1 MVLSTLFTAIQIPDI
16 ELVLGIVG
24 STIGTVICILF
35 PVSMF
40 IKLVNANTTER
51 LVAQAIFVIGV
62 IVLVLGTYVTLY
74 EADSKHT
81 DNQVMNRDPAFVAP
95 HPIAIKSDV
104 IDPQVV
110 MPPVPDVNVKLSSE
124 KTTSSREKEK
134 DVKKESEPNVEVRQE
149 PIQPLPP
156 NDDVIKKED
165 IVPHV
170 STEETKSS
178 ASIANAEKLAEK
190 NIKEKEKVLEIKEK
204 QANKLIKEL
213 KVQKKEHEQI
223 IKEQKEVL
231 EQLKEHVDAEKALES
246 NAAQILNKDSSNQ
259 MSNNQQEMRIK
270 PQSLGNRPQQQVP
283 IQNPP
288 AQIPVAS
295 NQLPNNNQQLFQQN
309 VPQLQGFDKPSPIMN
324 QNVKIQPDH
333 LEQAS
338 GGSQQQ
344 TNNLYQQARA
354 QSQPEIQ
361 HQNHHPHQVAQNQ
374 VNNIQEIQN
383 LNLPS
388 NQAVQ
393 QGLMQNMA
401 HRNIEPQAQNQ
412 YNTFQ
417 YQNVKNETIFVAQPS
432 PNQIVGNQNLQ
443 VQQANNAQAPQLP
456 MQQQKVEIAKD
467 QILSPSKQHQ
477 IFMNHTMD
485 TRGNEAVAHNALN
498 DINIAGKQANQPI
511 QQQNFLQGSQNNQVI
526 PEMYK
531 NPNVNLNSNPS
542 NQNSGVIENKK
553 PNNVLNSND
562 SPRYNMKSTVDKSGK
577 VDVKREIKKTSK
589 SNSDSE
595 KFKVPGRDLKEAKN
609 DMNNYDY
616 NFNARNGKKV
626 KRNAISDNIGSM
638 SDSLN
643 SFNEIPQEHLNT
655 IAVAGIGLEMVK
667 TRNLLSND
675 NEN

>member
-110 MPPVPDVNVKLSSE
+110 IPPVPDVNVKLSSE
-124 KTTSSREKEK
+124 KTTSTREKEK
-134 DVKKESEPNVEVRQE
+134 DVKKELEPNLEVRQE

-165 IVPHV
+165 VVPHV

-178 ASIANAEKLAEK
+178 VSIANAEKLAEK

-246 NAAQILNKDSSNQ
+246 NAAQKLNKDSSNQ
-259 MSNNQQEMRIK
+259 LSNNQQEMHIK

-295 NQLPNNNQQLFQQN
+295 NQLPNNKQQLFQQN
-309 VPQLQGFDKPSPIMN
+309 VPQLQVFDNPSPVVN
-324 QNVKIQPDH
+324 QNVQIQPDH
-333 LEQAS
+333 LKQAS

-344 TNNLYQQARA
+344 TNNFYQQARA
-354 QSQPEIQ
+354 QSQPDIQ
-361 HQNHHPHQVAQNQ
+361 QQNHPHQVAQNQ

-393 QGLMQNMA
+393 KGVMQNMA
-401 HRNIEPQAQNQ
+401 NHNIEPQAQNQ

-432 PNQIVGNQNLQ
+432 PNPIVGNQNLQ
-443 VQQANNAQAPQLP
+443 VQLANNAQAPQLQI
-456 MQQQKVEIAKD
+456 QQQKVEIAKD
-467 QILSPSKQHQ
+467 HFLSPSKQDQ
-477 IFMNHTMD
+477 ILTNHTMD
-485 TRGNEAVAHNALN
+485 TRGNEAMAHNALN
-498 DINIAGKQANQPI
+498 NINIAGKQANQQM
-511 QQQNFLQGSQNNQVI
+511 QQQNFKKGSQNDQVI

-531 NPNVNLNSNPS
+531 DPNLNFNSNPS
-542 NQNSGVIENKK
+542 NQNSGVIKNNK

-562 SPRYNMKSTVDKSGK
+562 SPQYNMKSTVDNRGK
-577 VDVKREIKKTSK
+577 VDVKREINKTSK
-589 SNSDSE
+589 TNSDSE

-616 NFNARNGKKV
+616 NFNARNVKKV
-626 KRNAISDNIGSM
+626 KRNVISDNIDSM

-643 SFNEIPQEHLNT
+643 FLNEIPQEHLNT

-667 TRNLLSND
+667 TRNLLSD
-675 NEN
+675 DHEN

>member
-110 MPPVPDVNVKLSSE
+110 MPPVPDVNEKLSSQ
-124 KTTSSREKEK
+124 KTTSSREIEK
-134 DVKKESEPNVEVRQE
+134 DVKKEPEPNVEVRQE

-246 NAAQILNKDSSNQ
+246 NAAQIINKESSNQ
-259 MSNNQQEMRIK
+259 MSNNQQEMHIK

-283 IQNPP
+283 IQNQP

-295 NQLPNNNQQLFQQN
+295 NQLPNNKQQLFQQN
-309 VPQLQGFDKPSPIMN
+309 VPQLQGFDNRSPVVN
-324 QNVKIQPDH
+324 QNVKIQPDFK
-333 LEQAS
+333 QVS

-361 HQNHHPHQVAQNQ
+361 HHPRQVA
-374 VNNIQEIQN
+374 
-383 LNLPS
+383 
-388 NQAVQ
+388 
-393 QGLMQNMA
+393 
-401 HRNIEPQAQNQ
+401 
-412 YNTFQ
+412 
-417 YQNVKNETIFVAQPS
+417 
-432 PNQIVGNQNLQ
+432 
-443 VQQANNAQAPQLP
+443 
-456 MQQQKVEIAKD
+456 
-467 QILSPSKQHQ
+467 
-477 IFMNHTMD
+477 
-485 TRGNEAVAHNALN
+485 
-498 DINIAGKQANQPI
+498 
-511 QQQNFLQGSQNNQVI
+511 
-526 PEMYK
+526 
-531 NPNVNLNSNPS
+531 
-542 NQNSGVIENKK
+542 
-553 PNNVLNSND
+553 
-562 SPRYNMKSTVDKSGK
+562 
-577 VDVKREIKKTSK
+577 
-589 SNSDSE
+589 
-595 KFKVPGRDLKEAKN
+595 
-609 DMNNYDY
+609 
-616 NFNARNGKKV
+616 
-626 KRNAISDNIGSM
+626 
-638 SDSLN
+638 
-643 SFNEIPQEHLNT
+643 
-655 IAVAGIGLEMVK
+655 
-667 TRNLLSND
+667 
-675 NEN
+675 

>member
-110 MPPVPDVNVKLSSE
+110 IPPVPDVNVKLSSE
-124 KTTSSREKEK
+124 KTTSTREKEK
-134 DVKKESEPNVEVRQE
+134 DVKKELEPNLEVRQE

-259 MSNNQQEMRIK
+259 LSNNQQEMHIK

-295 NQLPNNNQQLFQQN
+295 NQLPNNKQQLFQQN
-309 VPQLQGFDKPSPIMN
+309 VPQLQVFDNPSPVVN
-324 QNVKIQPDH
+324 QNVQIQPDH
-333 LEQAS
+333 LKQAS

-344 TNNLYQQARA
+344 TNNFYQQARA
-354 QSQPEIQ
+354 QSQPDIQ
-361 HQNHHPHQVAQNQ
+361 QQNHPHQVAQNQ

-393 QGLMQNMA
+393 KGVMQNMA
-401 HRNIEPQAQNQ
+401 NHNIEPQAQNQ

-432 PNQIVGNQNLQ
+432 PNPIVGNQNLQ
-443 VQQANNAQAPQLP
+443 VQLANNAQAPQLQI
-456 MQQQKVEIAKD
+456 QQQKVEIAKD
-467 QILSPSKQHQ
+467 QFLSPSKQHQ
-477 IFMNHTMD
+477 ILTNHTID
-485 TRGNEAVAHNALN
+485 TRGNEAMAHNALN
-498 DINIAGKQANQPI
+498 NINIAGKQANQQM
-511 QQQNFLQGSQNNQVI
+511 QQQNFQKGSQNDQVI
-526 PEMYK
+526 PETYK
-531 NPNVNLNSNPS
+531 DPNLNFNSNPS
-542 NQNSGVIENKK
+542 NQNSGVIKNNK

-562 SPRYNMKSTVDKSGK
+562 SPQYNMKSTVDNRGK
-577 VDVKREIKKTSK
+577 VDVKREINKTSK
-589 SNSDSE
+589 TNSDSE

-609 DMNNYDY
+609 DINNYDY
-616 NFNARNGKKV
+616 NFNARNVKKV
-626 KRNAISDNIGSM
+626 KRNVISDNIDSM

-643 SFNEIPQEHLNT
+643 FLNEIPQEHLNT

-667 TRNLLSND
+667 TRNLLSD
-675 NEN
+675 DHEN